1 MMNICL
7 QQLILILL
15 ILQAHHYCYDHNN
28 SRYQQ
33 INFYIKYLPF
43 FTFLS
48 SVPGLLVAL
57 RDCLHV
63 GVAGKV
69 TGKSRH
75 AAEELGDP
83 GLPQQSHQSHPLHPH
98 QQRRQELHQS
108 SLSFQR
114 EFDSEL
120 FNKELISAAIECKIF
135 LNANLYL
142 QIYFTVQC
150 TQKVEMFQ

>member
-1 MMNICL
+1 MDPHNSPLQSWLLNADPDREEREVGMMNICL
-7 QQLILILL
+7 QYLILILL

-28 SRYQQ
+28 SRYQHN
-33 INFYIKYLPF
+33 NFYIKYLPF

-63 GVAGKV
+63 GLAGKV

-108 SLSFQR
+108 RL
-114 EFDSEL
+114 
-120 FNKELISAAIECKIF
+120 
-135 LNANLYL
+135 
-142 QIYFTVQC
+142 
-150 TQKVEMFQ
+150 

>member
-1 MMNICL
+1 M
-7 QQLILILL
+7 
-15 ILQAHHYCYDHNN
+15 
-28 SRYQQ
+28 
-33 INFYIKYLPF
+33 
-43 FTFLS
+43 
-48 SVPGLLVAL
+48 AL

-63 GVAGKV
+63 GLAGKV

-120 FNKELISAAIECKIF
+120 FNKDLISAAIECTIF

-142 QIYFTVQC
+142 QNYSTVQC
-150 TQKVEMFQ
+150 T